1 MLLKEIIIK
10 NYRKFKNE
18 SFSMAD
24 DITLLAGA
32 NNSGKTSM
40 INLMGSIMQSG
51 KTPFCISDI
60 PVKLSKKWVDEV
72 YEIFVRCFDEDV
84 LSTVEMIVHELFG
97 DELSSLKGDLIIPAT
112 LIRFKIEYTETD
124 DIRKF
129 ADFIMDLDPDN
140 KNFYFEYLFQPTRK
154 SFREALEDNYNKLYA
169 RYKKIKSLE
178 GSSSKVQQFKEIILS
193 IYEASII
200 EKCYF
205 SDRNYI
211 DKVEID
217 VSIFRRLFNYKY
229 INAGRPLDDQS
240 NGNFKSLSKNMI
252 ELATHNSNLNTLLE
266 E

>member
-1 MLLKEIIIK
+1 MVKPLLYFGHSSKII
-10 NYRKFKNE
+10 
-18 SFSMAD
+18 
-24 DITLLAGA
+24 
-32 NNSGKTSM
+32 
-40 INLMGSIMQSG
+40 
-51 KTPFCISDI
+51 
-60 PVKLSKKWVDEV
+60 KKWVDEV

-178 GSSSKVQQFKEIILS
+178 GSSSKVPAI
-193 IYEASII
+193 
-200 EKCYF
+200 
-205 SDRNYI
+205 
-211 DKVEID
+211 
-217 VSIFRRLFNYKY
+217 
-229 INAGRPLDDQS
+229 
-240 NGNFKSLSKNMI
+240 
-252 ELATHNSNLNTLLE
+252 
-266 E
+266 